1 MAFRYMVLKNGWLIF
16 NYGTGIANF
25 RASTGRPGVSDPSIE
40 NIGPIPPGR
49 YIIIPS
55 EISDVDYRKYKEGT
69 LQYEKFKQDYILR
82 NWVGDWEYYRVKLH
96 PQKLMYPNRD
106 GHRSEFFLH
115 GGKNLG
121 SAGCIDVGNQDA
133 ELFSLIERTN
143 TNDVTDNILVEVTEH
158 PNKEGWENLKS
169 DFFWK
174 IYRLGGKIYNEKNQ
188 YNTFLC
194 FLVMFYFSDYSLDIS
209 KHKFKYRHI

>member
-25 RASTGRPGVSDPSIE
+25 RASTGRTGISDPSIE
-40 NIGPIPPGR
+40 DMGPIPPGR

-133 ELFSLIERTN
+133 ELFSLIKRTN
-143 TNDVTDNILVEVTEH
+143 TNDGTDNILVEVTEY

-169 DFFWK
+169 DS
-174 IYRLGGKIYNEKNQ
+174 
-188 YNTFLC
+188 FLEN
-194 FLVMFYFSDYSLDIS
+194 LQTWWEDI
-209 KHKFKYRHI
+209 